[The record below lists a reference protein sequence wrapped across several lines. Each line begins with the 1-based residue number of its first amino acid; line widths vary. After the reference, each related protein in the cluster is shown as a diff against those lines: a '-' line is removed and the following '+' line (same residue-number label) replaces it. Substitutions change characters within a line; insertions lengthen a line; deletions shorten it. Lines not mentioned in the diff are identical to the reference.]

1 MERVDAMTFAKY
13 LQVGDVVMYANALWT
28 VAEVTSSGNAKLV
41 HVEYGTELSIAG
53 EVKVF
58 KV

>member
-1 MERVDAMTFAKY
+1 MTFAKY